1 MEVEI
6 LSNSLERIRPGSA
19 LAPDR
24 ALPWTPFRD
33 LLGFD
38 PFQNIRASYGFD
50 YEVSRTENG
59 YEVEVPVPGYNST
72 QIDVSFKDGI
82 LSVAGKTE
90 RRSFTRSFTVPEDID
105 ADTIGAR
112 VQDGMLVL
120 SFRRHPEAQPKKITV
135 G

>member
-1 MEVEI
+1 
-6 LSNSLERIRPGSA
+6 LSNSLAKPNGS
-19 LAPDR
+19 LSSDR
-24 ALPWTPFRD
+24 ALPWTPLRD

-59 YEVEVPVPGYNST
+59 YEVEVPVPGYNSS

-82 LSVAGKTE
+82 LSVAGKTD
-90 RRSFTRSFTVPEDID
+90 RRSFSRSFTVPEDID
-105 ADTIGAR
+105 ADAISAR
-112 VQDGMLVL
+112 VQDGMLSL
-120 SFRRHPEAQPKKITV
+120 SLKRHPEAQPRKITV